1 MAQGAAQRES
11 LRDQV
16 QDVHEEARMVLPGV
30 QALFGFQLIAI
41 FSDRFSDLDFPD
53 PFLHFAA
60 LLLVAA
66 SMGLLMTPAA
76 YRRLREPA
84 VASAEFTRLGSILIA
99 GALLPLLMGVS
110 LDIYVV
116 ARLIFARA
124 SALPSIIAGV
134 ATFLVLASLWF
145 AFPLWRRRRA
155 RPARERAVPCPSGR
169 APPSCAT
176 AATTLIGARVAAPG

>member
-30 QALFGFQLIAI
+30 QALFGFQLIAV

-66 SMGLLMTPAA
+66 SMGLLMAPAA
-76 YRRLREPA
+76 YRRLREPTF
-84 VASAEFTRLGSILIA
+84 ASAEFTRLGSILIA

-124 SALPSIIAGV
+124 SALPPIIAGV
-134 ATFLVLASLWF
+134 ATFIVLASLWF
-145 AFPLWRRRRA
+145 VFPLWQRRRSRA
-155 RPARERAVPCPSGR
+155 RSKAGATLPMAARTAELRPQ
-169 APPSCAT
+169 PP
-176 AATTLIGARVAAPG
+176 PK